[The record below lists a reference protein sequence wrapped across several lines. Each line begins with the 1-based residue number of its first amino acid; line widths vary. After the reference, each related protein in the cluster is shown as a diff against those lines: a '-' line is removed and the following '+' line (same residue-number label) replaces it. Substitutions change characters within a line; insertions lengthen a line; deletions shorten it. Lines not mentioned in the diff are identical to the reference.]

1 MHAARSQTHT
11 HRYARYCGL
20 TAFPF
25 VGQIKSL
32 TVFSDARLHVFEVQS
47 TRTCTRTCTRAR
59 ARTQV
64 SPSGDVGRSLYN
76 ETYDFNMAN
85 FVYNRNVEVFSGYLT
100 SHHK

>member
-1 MHAARSQTHT
+1 MHAARSRAHT

-47 TRTCTRTCTRAR
+47 TCTCTRTCARTRTR
-59 ARTQV
+59 THARTQV

-76 ETYDFNMAN
+76 ETYDFTMAN
-85 FVYNRNVEVFSGYLT
+85 FVYNRNVEVFSG
-100 SHHK
+100 